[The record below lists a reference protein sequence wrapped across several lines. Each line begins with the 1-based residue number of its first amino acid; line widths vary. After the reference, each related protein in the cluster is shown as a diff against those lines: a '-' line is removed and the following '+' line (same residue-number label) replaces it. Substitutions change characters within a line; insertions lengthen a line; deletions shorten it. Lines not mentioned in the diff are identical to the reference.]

1 MTTVEYRPDTLA
13 DEMAEASDILSSF
26 IERASR
32 RTAEESASAMC

>member
-26 IERASR
+26 IEQPAAGPPR
-32 RTAEESASAMC
+32 RSASATC